1 MKNRLWLLLSLLV
14 SLTLIVPVIAQTGE
28 EAAEEE
34 AVSPGEE
41 STDTTTTESTT
52 TTTTESSTEKSSA
65 AAKFWKNE
73 KTNTIYANSA
83 QKFTL
88 NASDDLSNVD
98 YIEYRIDDGPFQK
111 YTGALHVPE
120 EGAHTIVYR
129 AVDKAGNVEVDRVYN
144 VIIDNSQPEIQII
157 PAKPFVSKNG
167 ATYTSPGNTFTIR
180 ATDKFSGLKETG
192 IKYSVNGTE
201 LKTYNGTD
209 AIKLTENGSQLI
221 QYEAED
227 NLGNKAT
234 GTVLVNVDG
243 EKPRVEIK
251 PTQPLMQVGDKVY
264 ARRSTGFVVK
274 GVDSGSSV
282 DQILIKIDGST
293 EWQTYSDSIYFDE
306 EKTHSIEAKAVD
318 AVGNESDTVKLDFF
332 VDDNPPTTE
341 IKPVQ

>member
-1 MKNRLWLLLSLLV
+1 MKNRLWLLMSLLV
-14 SLTLIVPVIAQTGE
+14 SLTLITPLFAQTGD

-41 STDTTTTESTT
+41 STDTTTETT
-52 TTTTESSTEKSSA
+52 TTTTSTATETASA
-65 AAKFWKNE
+65 SAKLWKNE

-83 QKFTL
+83 QKFAL
-88 NASDDLSNVD
+88 SASDDLSNVD
-98 YIEYRIDDGPFQK
+98 YIEYRIDDGNFQK
-111 YTGALHVPE
+111 YTGPLNVPD

-157 PAKPFVSKNG
+157 PAKPFVNQNG
-167 ATYTSPGNTFTIR
+167 RTYTSPGNTFTIR
-180 ATDKFSGLKETG
+180 ATDKYSGLKPAG
-192 IKYSVNGTE
+192 IKYSVNGTA
-201 LKTYNGTD
+201 LKSYNGTD

-227 NLGNKAT
+227 NLGNKAS

-251 PTQPLMQVGDKVY
+251 PTNPLMHVGDKIY

-274 GVDSGSSV
+274 GEDSGSAV
-282 DQILIKIDGST
+282 DQILIKIDGSD
-293 EWQTYSDSIYFDE
+293 EWQAFSDTIYFDE
-306 EKTHSIEAKAVD
+306 EKSHKIEAKAVD
-318 AVGNESDTVKLDFF
+318 YVGNESETVTLEFF

-341 IKPVQ
+341 LKPVQ